1 MITQNIRLII
11 SLLIVYLGLST
22 PGTCEPFI
30 VLSYTNNSQFTEGD
44 GNNEFS
50 LDSHHSANYIVK
62 QGDSL
67 NSILKEFYTGSG
79 LDRRFIQLSIVIA
92 NPHAFAKN
100 NPNFLFSGK
109 KLYLPG
115 KSDIESLLM
124 GKKINPDN
132 KAQSDHHR
140 AQSIYFFGG

>member
-11 SLLIVYLGLST
+11 SILIVYLGLST

-30 VLSYTNNSQFTEGD
+30 VLSYTNDSQFTEGD

-109 KLYLPG
+109 KTEHLLYHFRDCSYREIIQL
-115 KSDIESLLM
+115 DVEMTL
-124 GKKINPDN
+124 
-132 KAQSDHHR
+132 
-140 AQSIYFFGG
+140 SIL